1 MNIESHEVVVV
12 DVPLDRPFMGM
23 EISHHVILRLRTGDG
38 VEGLGW
44 VGWFNPTM
52 IGSLSAAVDSVTGQL
67 TGLDPTHRRLT
78 MDRVRQLSD
87 VVWWGPGISRYVE
100 AIIEMALYDIA
111 GKAAGQSVA
120 EVLGAGGIPSVPAY
134 ASQHLWRDWDLDA
147 LHEGAGA
154 LVEAGWTAMK
164 FRIGAETRAADEAER
179 ARAVRSAVGDGVAV
193 MVDVNQGWDI
203 ARTKE
208 VAPLLEPFG
217 LAWLEDPIDHRDI
230 AGYRRLVGEVGLP
243 ITHGEY
249 HNDIEVFGRVAADRA
264 ADIVM
269 IDAHHVG
276 GIEPWLNA
284 AVVCEVANLPVA
296 THLSPELGVHLGAV
310 APNCRTV
317 EHMDWSANLFEE
329 RLELD
334 DVGHLVVP
342 DRPGLGFTL
351 DEALIAS
358 RRVG

>member
-1 MNIESHEVVVV
+1 MEIDSHEVVVV

-23 EISHHVILRLRTGDG
+23 ERCRHVILRLRTRDG
-38 VEGLGW
+38 IEGLGW
-44 VGWFNPTM
+44 VGWFAPTM
-52 IGSLSAAVDSVTGQL
+52 IGSLSTAVDSVATELVGR
-67 TGLDPTHRRLT
+67 DPTHRLVT
-78 MDRVRQLSD
+78 MARVRQLTD

-100 AIIEMALYDIA
+100 AIVEMALLDIA
-111 GKAAGQSVA
+111 GKAAGRSVA
-120 EVLGAGGIPSVPAY
+120 DVLGAGGVLAVPAY

-147 LHEGAGA
+147 LHQGAGA
-154 LVEAGWTAMK
+154 LAEAGWTAMK
-164 FRIGAETRAADEAER
+164 FRIGAETSAAAEAER
-179 ARAVRSAVGDGVAV
+179 ARAVRSAVGDDVAV

-208 VAPLLEPFG
+208 VAPHLQPFG

-230 AGYRRLVGEVGLP
+230 AGYRRLVGEIGLP

-249 HNDIEVFGRVAADRA
+249 HNEIEVFGRVAAERA
-264 ADIVM
+264 ADVVM

-276 GIEPWLNA
+276 GLEPWLKA
-284 AVVCEVANLPVA
+284 AAVCEVANLPVA

-317 EHMDWSANLFEE
+317 EYMDWSVNLFEE

-334 DVGHLVVP
+334 EAGRLLVP
-342 DRPGLGFTL
+342 DRPGLGFRL
-351 DEALIAS
+351 DEALVAD
-358 RRVG
+358 RRVD